1 MRPLLK
7 CPAMRTAARATLPL
21 ASACLLSGAAALVYQ
36 VLWTRQLALLL
47 GHTVAALSTVLA
59 TFMAGLAC
67 GSALAA
73 RYVERVPAGSRPRAY
88 AFLELGIAGFALIFP
103 WLLRAGLPPLAS
115 LYASGA
121 ASPLLLESARLGL
134 SAALLLVPT
143 TLMGMTLPLLAALT
157 GARAERAGRVAG
169 TLYAA
174 NTTGAVAGSL
184 ACAFFLL
191 PRLGI
196 GRSTLLAVALNLAA
210 AAIVGSSKGALR
222 RAPLNP
228 RSLLPRRR
236 NEFAAA
242 HLAGPLR
249 GPGANESRYVD

>member
-47 GHTVAALSTVLA
+47 GHTALSTVLA

-103 WLLRAGLPPLAS
+103 WLLRAGLPPLAA
-115 LYASGA
+115 LYGSGA
-121 ASPLLLESARLGL
+121 ASPLVLESARLGL
-134 SAALLLVPT
+134 
-143 TLMGMTLPLLAALT
+143 
-157 GARAERAGRVAG
+157 
-169 TLYAA
+169 
-174 NTTGAVAGSL
+174 
-184 ACAFFLL
+184 
-191 PRLGI
+191 
-196 GRSTLLAVALNLAA
+196 
-210 AAIVGSSKGALR
+210 R
-222 RAPLNP
+222 R
-228 RSLLPRRR
+228 
-236 NEFAAA
+236 
-242 HLAGPLR
+242 
-249 GPGANESRYVD
+249 